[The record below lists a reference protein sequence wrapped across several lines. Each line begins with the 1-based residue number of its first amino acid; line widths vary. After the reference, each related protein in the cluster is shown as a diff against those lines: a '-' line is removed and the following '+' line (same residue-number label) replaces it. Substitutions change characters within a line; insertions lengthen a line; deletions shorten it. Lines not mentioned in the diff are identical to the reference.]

1 MKLLAL
7 GDIVG
12 TRTVDYLERELWALR
27 SRLGADCVVANGEN
41 ADDIHGLSSAQANR
55 LLDAGVDLLTT
66 GNHVWGKRD
75 LIPLLEEESRVLRPA
90 NYPPTAPGSGWA
102 IVPAGSWRML
112 AINVMGNVFMD
123 SLADPFDTVE
133 KILDRNAGSYDFAM
147 LDIHAEATAE
157 KLALARVFD
166 GRIAVI
172 FGTHTHV
179 QTADEGILPRGS
191 GYITDLGMC
200 GPADGILGT
209 DAAAVIR
216 KFRTHMP
223 QRFLPADGPLALHG
237 ALFTLDSSFR
247 VTAVDRISLPCAN
260 AGQTA
265 KK

>member
-12 TRTVDYLERELWALR
+12 IRTVDYLEKELWALR

-41 ADDIHGLSSAQANR
+41 ADDIHGLSAAQANR

-90 NYPPTAPGSGWA
+90 NYPPAAPGSGWSV
-102 IVPAGSWRML
+102 IPAGGWRML

-123 SLADPFDTVE
+123 SLADPFETVE
-133 KILDRNAGSYDFAM
+133 KILDRAVGSYDFAM

-157 KLALARVFD
+157 KLALARTFD
-166 GRIAVI
+166 GRISVI

-179 QTADEGILPRGS
+179 QTADETILPQGS
-191 GYITDLGMC
+191 GYLTDLGMC

-209 DAAAVIR
+209 ETDAVIAR
-216 KFRTHMP
+216 FRTHMP
-223 QRFLPADGPLALHG
+223 HRFLPAQGELRLCG
-237 ALFTLDSSFR
+237 ALFTLDSTFR
-247 VTAVDRISLPCAN
+247 VTAVERISLPCA
-260 AGQTA
+260 GTGITA

>member
-12 TRTVDYLERELWALR
+12 LRTVDYLERELWPLR
-27 SRLGADCVVANGEN
+27 RRLGIDCVIANGEN
-41 ADDIHGLSSAQANR
+41 ASEIHGLSGEEAHR

-66 GNHVWGKRD
+66 GNHVWGRRD

-90 NYPPTAPGSGWA
+90 NYPPAAPGSGWS
-102 IVPAGSWRML
+102 IISAGSWRML
-112 AINVMGNVFMD
+112 AINIMGNVFMD
-123 SLADPFDTVE
+123 NLADPFETVE
-133 KILDRNAGSYDFAM
+133 KILSRTEGSYDFAL

-157 KLALARVFD
+157 KLALARAFD

-200 GPADGILGT
+200 GPTDGILGT
-209 DAAAVIR
+209 DADAVITR
-216 KFRTHMP
+216 FRTHMP
-223 QRFLPADGPLALHG
+223 HRFQPAEGPLVLCG
-237 ALFTLDSSFR
+237 AIFTLNQQLQVS
-247 VTAVDRISLPCAN
+247 AVERINLPES
-260 AGQTA
+260 G
-265 KK
+265 KISPK

>member
-12 TRTVDYLERELWALR
+12 IRTVDCLEKELWTLR

-41 ADDIHGLSSAQANR
+41 ADDIHGLSSTQANR
-55 LLDAGVDLLTT
+55 LLNAGVDLLTT

-90 NYPPTAPGSGWA
+90 NYPPSAPGIGWSV
-102 IVPAGSWRML
+102 IPAGSWRML

-123 SLADPFDTVE
+123 SLADPFETVE
-133 KILDRNAGSYDFAM
+133 KILNRAAGSYDFAM

-166 GRIAVI
+166 GRISVI

-179 QTADEGILPRGS
+179 QTADEMILPHGS
-191 GYITDLGMC
+191 GYLTDLGMC
-200 GPADGILGT
+200 GPVDGILGT
-209 DAAAVIR
+209 EADAVIAR
-216 KFRTHMP
+216 FLTHMP
-223 QRFLPADGPLALHG
+223 HRFLPAQGRIRLCG
-237 ALFTLDSSFR
+237 ALFTLDNAFR
-247 VTAVDRISLPCAN
+247 VTAVERISLPCSGTEKN
-260 AGQTA
+260 T

>member
-12 TRTVDYLERELWALR
+12 IRTVDYLEKELWSLR

-41 ADDIHGLSSAQANR
+41 ADDIHGLSSTQANR

-90 NYPPTAPGSGWA
+90 NYPPAAPGSGWSV
-102 IVPAGSWRML
+102 IPAGSWRML

-123 SLADPFDTVE
+123 SLADPFETVD
-133 KILDRNAGSYDFAM
+133 KILDRAAGSYDFAM

-157 KLALARVFD
+157 KLALARAFD
-166 GRIAVI
+166 GRISVI

-179 QTADEGILPRGS
+179 QTADETILPKGS
-191 GYITDLGMC
+191 GYLTDLGMC

-209 DAAAVIR
+209 EADAVIAR
-216 KFRTHMP
+216 FRTHMP
-223 QRFLPADGPLALHG
+223 HRFVPAQGQLRLCG

-247 VTAVDRISLPCAN
+247 VTAVERVSLPCT
-260 AGQTA
+260 GTEKTA

>member
-12 TRTVDYLERELWALR
+12 IRTVDYLERELWSLR

-41 ADDIHGLSSAQANR
+41 ADDIHGLSSTQANR

-157 KLALARVFD
+157 KLALARAFD

-200 GPADGILGT
+200 GTANGILGT

-223 QRFLPADGPLALHG
+223 QRFLPADGPLRLSG

-247 VTAVDRISLPCAN
+247 VTAVERISLSCTS
-260 AGQTA
+260 AGQTT

>member
-12 TRTVDYLERELWALR
+12 TRTVDYLERELWSLR

-41 ADDIHGLSSAQANR
+41 ADDIHGLSSTQANR

-90 NYPPTAPGSGWA
+90 NFPPTAPGSGWA

-123 SLADPFDTVE
+123 SLADPFDAVE

-157 KLALARVFD
+157 KLALARTFD

-179 QTADEGILPRGS
+179 QTADEGILPHGS

-223 QRFLPADGPLALHG
+223 QRFLPAEGPLALHG
-237 ALFTLDSSFR
+237 ALFTLDSSFC
-247 VTAVDRISLPCAN
+247 VTAVERISLPCT
-260 AGQTA
+260 GTGRSA